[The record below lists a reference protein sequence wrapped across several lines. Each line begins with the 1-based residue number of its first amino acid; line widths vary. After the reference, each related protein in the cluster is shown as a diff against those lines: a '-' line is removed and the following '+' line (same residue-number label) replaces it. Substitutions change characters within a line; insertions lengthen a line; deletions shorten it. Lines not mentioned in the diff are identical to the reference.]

1 MPIETL
7 FLDAGGVLVVP
18 NWARVSAALARRGV
32 QVGADV
38 LAAAEPR
45 AKQRLDLGETIQA
58 TSDLQRGWLYF
69 NLVLTEAGVPL
80 DPATE
85 AALAELHEYHMVRNL
100 WETVAPGVPQAL
112 ARLRHLGLQLVVV
125 SNANGTLHAVLDRLG
140 LTGQLDVVIDSY
152 REGVEKPDPRLFQLA
167 LGRARARAETTM
179 HVGDIYHIDVVGA
192 RAAGIRAVLL
202 DPGGIY
208 EGYDCARVRTL
219 DEVADLV

>member
-1 MPIETL
+1 MPIETV

-80 DPATE
+80 GPATE

-100 WETVAPGVPQAL
+100 WETVPPGVPQAL